1 MAEEISLLASKVQRW
16 REYMDLTPNQAS
28 VVCCVNQ
35 VKYQKFETGIVVPP
49 PTKLKRMSIFAH
61 IDPAYF
67 EEDVSLQEFELKL
80 REQIEQ
86 DDYKYKGWLKTSPA
100 KLSEKLTIIRNIH
113 HLTQRQIALIANCT
127 IYAYTYLEKGKG
139 RSLPIGDTSVVACI
153 ANFFDI
159 PLSDFLDN
167 EIDPLEFRS
176 KYLDRIEYQEN
187 KR

>member
-1 MAEEISLLASKVQRW
+1 M
-16 REYMDLTPNQAS
+16 
-28 VVCCVNQ
+28 
-35 VKYQKFETGIVVPP
+35 
-49 PTKLKRMSIFAH
+49 
-61 IDPAYF
+61 
-67 EEDVSLQEFELKL
+67 
-80 REQIEQ
+80 
-86 DDYKYKGWLKTSPA
+86 
-100 KLSEKLTIIRNIH
+100 
-113 HLTQRQIALIANCT
+113 ALIANCT
-127 IYAYTYLEKGKG
+127 IYGYTYLEKGKG